1 MMQKAINIA
10 RQLSWFRDK
19 AFMLYMNANVMP
31 FPIRTAASGAS
42 MVSGAMAHYDT
53 ELTKRNGALA
63 Q

>member
-1 MMQKAINIA
+1 MMQKAPNMA
-10 RQLSWFRDK
+10 RQLSGFRDK
-19 AFMLYMNANVMP
+19 AFMQYMKASVIP
-31 FPIRTAASGAS
+31 LPIKTAARGAS